1 MQPVRRLGEEVDVT
15 AVEKIQVA
23 EDRVERLQDG
33 LDSVQVVLA
42 KAEEVAVSGQKA
54 AHRVRKTI
62 LTLLVLGI
70 LIAVIASVAKK
81 MSMSDP
87 EPADAPVEPEASD
100 EAADDEPA

>member
-1 MQPVRRLGEEVDVT
+1 MS

-33 LDSVQVVLA
+33 LDSVQLVLA
-42 KAEEVAVSGQKA
+42 KAEEVAVSGEQS
-54 AHRVRKTI
+54 AHRLRKVI

-70 LIAVIASVAKK
+70 VIAVAATVAKK

-87 EPADAPVEPEASD
+87 EPVDVPVEPD
-100 EAADDEPA
+100 EEQPAA